1 MDGAQQS
8 SPLDRFLRLFT
19 EVRPGEGSKA
29 VLLAVNVF
37 LILTAYYVLKPVRE
51 ALILG
56 QGSAELKS
64 YVSAGQV
71 LLLAGLVPL
80 YGKFVARLPRIRLI
94 NIVTAFFIGCLVL
107 FYILSLFNVPLGII
121 FFLWI
126 GIFSLMIVAQFWSF
140 ANDVYT
146 KEEGE
151 RLFPIVGFGASLGAV
166 LGAGIASQLI
176 GPLGVYQLMLV
187 GAVLLVLQVS
197 ITNYLD
203 WKERAKGE
211 PPQPEAAD
219 QEEAD
224 ELESP
229 EPKEE
234 SAPKGGG
241 AFALVFQTR
250 YLLLIAFLLMFLN
263 WVNTT
268 GEYILGSVVEDAAR
282 AAVAQGQAGG
292 LSVEEFILQ
301 FYARFFGVVNLAG
314 VLIQLFLVSRI
325 FKYLG
330 VHIAVMILP
339 CIALGAYAILAFYP
353 ILAAIRWAKT
363 AENSTDYSLNN
374 TVRNVLFL
382 PCTRAQK
389 YSAKQAIDSF
399 FVRLGDVLSA
409 LVVFIGTTYFALQA
423 SGFAKFNIV
432 LVLVWLVL
440 ALAIGRQYKHV
451 AATGQPPS

>member
-1 MDGAQQS
+1 
-8 SPLDRFLRLFT
+8 
-19 EVRPGEGSKA
+19 
-29 VLLAVNVF
+29 
-37 LILTAYYVLKPVRE
+37 
-51 ALILG
+51 
-56 QGSAELKS
+56 
-64 YVSAGQV
+64 
-71 LLLAGLVPL
+71 
-80 YGKFVARLPRIRLI
+80 
-94 NIVTAFFIGCLVL
+94 
-107 FYILSLFNVPLGII
+107 
-121 FFLWI
+121 
-126 GIFSLMIVAQFWSF
+126 
-140 ANDVYT
+140 
-146 KEEGE
+146 
-151 RLFPIVGFGASLGAV
+151 
-166 LGAGIASQLI
+166 
-176 GPLGVYQLMLV
+176 MLV

-219 QEEAD
+219 QEQAD

-229 EPKEE
+229 ELKEE
-234 SAPKGGG
+234 SAPKGEG

-292 LSVEEFILQ
+292 LSVEQFIGQ
-301 FYARFFGVVNLAG
+301 FYSRFFGVVNVAG

-339 CIALGAYAILAFYP
+339 CIALGAYSILAFYP

-399 FVRLGDVLSA
+399 FVRSGDVLSA
-409 LVVFIGTTYFALQA
+409 LTVFIGTTYFALQA
-423 SGFAKFNIV
+423 SGFAKFNIG
-432 LVLVWLVL
+432 LVLVWLVV
-440 ALAIGRQYKHV
+440 ALSIGRQYKHL
-451 AATGQPPS
+451 AATGRPPS